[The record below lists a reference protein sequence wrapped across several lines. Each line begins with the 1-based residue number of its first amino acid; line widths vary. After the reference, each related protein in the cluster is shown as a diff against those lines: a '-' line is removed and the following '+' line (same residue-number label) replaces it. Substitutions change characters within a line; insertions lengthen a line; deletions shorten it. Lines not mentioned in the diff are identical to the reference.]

1 MDSTSPGSAPAVR
14 KHVRHVGHTCTLGQY
29 WPEKE
34 TTSWPNSGEIRS
46 NCWKHVIDIV
56 VVDVGGGRAGGSEG
70 CDGGRFAAVLS
81 PRARH
86 TPRYPGYCTIYLGA
100 ALPHVL
106 CRQLYTTE
114 ARPASPAST
123 EDKHRTGKLVLRF
136 VGGLIQSALC
146 GSATP
151 FGRGRRIRCLRGRCE
166 GGRVGHILQAIW
178 TTPGL
183 GENAG
188 EGTETIWSVQRLMLQ
203 LRCFA
208 F

>member
-81 PRARH
+81 PVAGTAHTSVSRILYHLPRRRSPPRALPPAVYDRS
-86 TPRYPGYCTIYLGA
+86 TPRLSPIERGQASNQQARAALRGRSDTIYL
-100 ALPHVL
+100 V
-106 CRQLYTTE
+106 
-114 ARPASPAST
+114 
-123 EDKHRTGKLVLRF
+123 
-136 VGGLIQSALC
+136 
-146 GSATP
+146 
-151 FGRGRRIRCLRGRCE
+151 RIGNAVRS
-166 GGRVGHILQAIW
+166 W
-178 TTPGL
+178 T
-183 GENAG
+183 AD
-188 EGTETIWSVQRLMLQ
+188 
-203 LRCFA
+203 
-208 F
+208 